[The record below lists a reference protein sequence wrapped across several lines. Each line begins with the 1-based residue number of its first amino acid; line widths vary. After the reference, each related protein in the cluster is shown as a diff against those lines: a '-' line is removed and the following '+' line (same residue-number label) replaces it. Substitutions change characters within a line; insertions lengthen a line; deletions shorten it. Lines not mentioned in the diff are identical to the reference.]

1 MRLYLDDDSV
11 SGRLV
16 SFLQQAG
23 HDVMIPADVNLSGQD
38 DVVHLTRAV
47 EEHRVMLSKNYRDFE
62 NLHNLVIRVGGQHA
76 GILLVRQDNDRSRDM
91 TDRATVLAIANLLAS
106 NAPIENQFVI
116 LNQWR

>member
-38 DVVHLTRAV
+38 DVVQR
-47 EEHRVMLSKNYRDFE
+47 
-62 NLHNLVIRVGGQHA
+62 
-76 GILLVRQDNDRSRDM
+76 
-91 TDRATVLAIANLLAS
+91 
-106 NAPIENQFVI
+106 
-116 LNQWR
+116 